1 MVMKSVKL
9 ASILFYLNSVFVVS
23 CFVSCGS
30 SPTEAS
36 SLLTADIRGGM
47 DKPGL
52 LELGDEI
59 KGVTFVPLEVTT
71 DDASLIDGVYDY
83 AVTDRYIYVFPVK
96 EPRIVLFDRQGRFI
110 RTLVKEGQGPGEF
123 SGILP
128 CIQVDERNDR
138 FFLFSNNRVWE
149 YTLEGEFIG
158 QSTHEYSVIYMRH
171 IGKDRFAAISFPFQ
185 PFNGGGFGLGLF
197 SRKGDTIAIKN
208 DFYSFLLP
216 HEKSGFTTSIA
227 PAYSDAQNSVLFK
240 TGSNDT
246 VFCISADRISA
257 ACVLD
262 LKNSDAEVIR
272 SLDVT
277 DMSNLRIEKKDPKD
291 IFVQDMI
298 EFPAHY
304 YFRLLYNQ
312 GYYIASV
319 DKKTGKTL
327 VEKCE
332 MPGSIYELADANL
345 QHGMQGTRSYRNF
358 PVWGRVIK
366 DELVQVVTPYEL
378 NLYKSLHSIT
388 IPQEFIGAVIGPGG
402 KVIQEIQ
409 NTYDVKINTEAG
421 ANAAHYVG
429 YDKSFWI
436 NMVGGGTKPEDI
448 QAYGGGLTLTPGTYE
463 LAFDYTSTVDVTVTY
478 GVQQLDDPEQSCV
491 SGSIDATGTKQH
503 AAKTFTITEP
513 VEDAAI
519 VFNLGGTDYY
529 NITLSDITLFKKA

>member
-1 MVMKSVKL
+1 MKSVKL

-83 AVTDRYIYVFPVK
+83 AVTDRYIYVLPVK

-110 RTLVKEGQGPGEF
+110 RTLVKEGQGP
-123 SGILP
+123 
-128 CIQVDERNDR
+128 
-138 FFLFSNNRVWE
+138 
-149 YTLEGEFIG
+149 GEFIG

-227 PAYSDAQNSVLFK
+227 SAYSDAQNSVLFK

-388 IPQEFIGAVIGPGG
+388 IPQE
-402 KVIQEIQ
+402 
-409 NTYDVKINTEAG
+409 
-421 ANAAHYVG
+421 
-429 YDKSFWI
+429 
-436 NMVGGGTKPEDI
+436 
-448 QAYGGGLTLTPGTYE
+448 
-463 LAFDYTSTVDVTVTY
+463 
-478 GVQQLDDPEQSCV
+478 LDLKGEE
-491 SGSIDATGTKQH
+491 GN
-503 AAKTFTITEP
+503 P
-513 VEDAAI
+513 VF
-519 VFNLGGTDYY
+519 VFYSL
-529 NITLSDITLFKKA
+529 I

>member
-1 MVMKSVKL
+1 MKSVKL

-52 LELGDEI
+52 LGLGDEI

-83 AVTDRYIYVFPVK
+83 AVTDRIYVLPVK

-246 VFCISADRISA
+246 VFSISADRISA

-298 EFPAHY
+298 EFPEHY

-378 NLYKSLHSIT
+378 NLYKSLRSIT
-388 IPQEFIGAVIGPGG
+388 IPQELNLKGEEG
-402 KVIQEIQ
+402 
-409 NTYDVKINTEAG
+409 N
-421 ANAAHYVG
+421 
-429 YDKSFWI
+429 
-436 NMVGGGTKPEDI
+436 
-448 QAYGGGLTLTPGTYE
+448 
-463 LAFDYTSTVDVTVTY
+463 
-478 GVQQLDDPEQSCV
+478 
-491 SGSIDATGTKQH
+491 
-503 AAKTFTITEP
+503 P
-513 VEDAAI
+513 VF
-519 VFNLGGTDYY
+519 VFYSL
-529 NITLSDITLFKKA
+529 I

>member
-1 MVMKSVKL
+1 MKSVKL

-23 CFVSCGS
+23 CFASCGS
-30 SPTEAS
+30 SPTEAP

-52 LELGDEI
+52 LGLGDEI

-83 AVTDRYIYVFPVK
+83 AVTDRYIYVLPVK

-138 FFLFSNNRVWE
+138 LFLFSNNRVWE

-158 QSTHEYSVIYMRH
+158 QSTHEYSVMRH

-246 VFCISADRISA
+246 VFSISADRISA

-378 NLYKSLHSIT
+378 NLYKSLRSIT
-388 IPQEFIGAVIGPGG
+388 IPQE
-402 KVIQEIQ
+402 
-409 NTYDVKINTEAG
+409 
-421 ANAAHYVG
+421 
-429 YDKSFWI
+429 
-436 NMVGGGTKPEDI
+436 
-448 QAYGGGLTLTPGTYE
+448 
-463 LAFDYTSTVDVTVTY
+463 
-478 GVQQLDDPEQSCV
+478 LDLKGEE
-491 SGSIDATGTKQH
+491 GN
-503 AAKTFTITEP
+503 P
-513 VEDAAI
+513 VF
-519 VFNLGGTDYY
+519 VFYSL
-529 NITLSDITLFKKA
+529 I

>member
-30 SPTEAS
+30 SLTEAP
-36 SLLTADIRGGM
+36 SLLTADIRGRM

-52 LELGDEI
+52 LGLGDEI

-83 AVTDRYIYVFPVK
+83 AVTDRYIYVLPVK

-246 VFCISADRISA
+246 VFSISAARISA

-298 EFPAHY
+298 EFPEHY

-378 NLYKSLHSIT
+378 NLYKSLRSIT
-388 IPQEFIGAVIGPGG
+388 IPQELNLKGEEG
-402 KVIQEIQ
+402 
-409 NTYDVKINTEAG
+409 N
-421 ANAAHYVG
+421 
-429 YDKSFWI
+429 
-436 NMVGGGTKPEDI
+436 
-448 QAYGGGLTLTPGTYE
+448 
-463 LAFDYTSTVDVTVTY
+463 
-478 GVQQLDDPEQSCV
+478 
-491 SGSIDATGTKQH
+491 
-503 AAKTFTITEP
+503 P
-513 VEDAAI
+513 VF
-519 VFNLGGTDYY
+519 VFYSL
-529 NITLSDITLFKKA
+529 I

>member
-1 MVMKSVKL
+1 MKSVKL

-52 LELGDEI
+52 LGLGDEI

-83 AVTDRYIYVFPVK
+83 AVTDRYIYVLPVK

-246 VFCISADRISA
+246 VFRISA

-298 EFPAHY
+298 EFPEHY

-378 NLYKSLHSIT
+378 NLYKSLRSIT
-388 IPQEFIGAVIGPGG
+388 IPQELNLKGEEG
-402 KVIQEIQ
+402 
-409 NTYDVKINTEAG
+409 N
-421 ANAAHYVG
+421 
-429 YDKSFWI
+429 
-436 NMVGGGTKPEDI
+436 
-448 QAYGGGLTLTPGTYE
+448 
-463 LAFDYTSTVDVTVTY
+463 
-478 GVQQLDDPEQSCV
+478 
-491 SGSIDATGTKQH
+491 
-503 AAKTFTITEP
+503 P
-513 VEDAAI
+513 VF
-519 VFNLGGTDYY
+519 VFYSL
-529 NITLSDITLFKKA
+529 I

>member
-47 DKPGL
+47 DKRGL

-83 AVTDRYIYVFPVK
+83 AVTDRYIYVLPVK

-138 FFLFSNNRVWE
+138 LFLFSNNRVWE

-227 PAYSDAQNSVLFK
+227 SAYSDAQNSVLFK

-388 IPQEFIGAVIGPGG
+388 IPQE
-402 KVIQEIQ
+402 
-409 NTYDVKINTEAG
+409 
-421 ANAAHYVG
+421 
-429 YDKSFWI
+429 
-436 NMVGGGTKPEDI
+436 
-448 QAYGGGLTLTPGTYE
+448 
-463 LAFDYTSTVDVTVTY
+463 
-478 GVQQLDDPEQSCV
+478 LDLKGEE
-491 SGSIDATGTKQH
+491 GN
-503 AAKTFTITEP
+503 P
-513 VEDAAI
+513 VF
-519 VFNLGGTDYY
+519 VFYSL
-529 NITLSDITLFKKA
+529 I